1 MNLLNRLDFEMAA
14 RRIVKSRTL
23 AQQLIKEGSVAVNGN
38 IVSKPSFYVSAEDE
52 IEIIGELPR
61 YVGRGGLKLEK
72 AVDLFKIRLK
82 DLTCIDVGAS
92 TGGFTDCMLQNGAA
106 KVYAVDVGRDQLDEK
121 LRSDSRVISL
131 EQTDIRDFSLPDG
144 EYADFIGADVSFISL
159 KLILPR
165 VYGLLKDDGA
175 AVVLIKPQ
183 FEAGRS
189 NLSKKGIVR
198 DDKVRR
204 KIVEDMREFVVQCGF
219 SVIGTANSP
228 ITGGDGNIEY
238 LLALCKRA

>member
-1 MNLLNRLDFEMAA
+1 MAA

-92 TGGFTDCMLQNGAA
+92 TGGFTDCMLQNGA
-106 KVYAVDVGRDQLDEK
+106 KLVYAVDVGQDQLDESLK
-121 LRSDSRVISL
+121 NDSRVISL
-131 EQTDIRDFSLPDG
+131 ENLDVRQAASYIN
-144 EYADFIGADVSFISL
+144 EKADFVSVDVSFISL
-159 KLILPR
+159 KQVLP
-165 VYGLLKDDGA
+165 
-175 AVVLIKPQ
+175 AVKELVKTGGKVIALIKPQ
-183 FEAGRS
+183 FEVGKSGVGKRGVVKDS
-189 NLSKKGIVR
+189 NLRNKAVEEIKSFASALGF
-198 DDKVRR
+198 KVNGLT
-204 KIVEDMREFVVQCGF
+204 E
-219 SVIGTANSP
+219 SP
-228 ITGGDGNIEY
+228 IKGGDGNIEY
-238 LLALCKRA
+238 LIYLSV

>member
-1 MNLLNRLDFEMAA
+1 MAA

-92 TGGFTDCMLQNGAA
+92 TGGFTDCMLQNGA
-106 KVYAVDVGRDQLDEK
+106 KLVYAVDVGQDQLDESLK
-121 LRSDSRVISL
+121 NDSRVISL
-131 EQTDIRDFSLPDG
+131 ENLDVRQAASYIN
-144 EYADFIGADVSFISL
+144 EKADFVSVDVSFISL
-159 KLILPR
+159 KQVLP
-165 VYGLLKDDGA
+165 
-175 AVVLIKPQ
+175 AVKELVKTGGKVIALIKPQ
-183 FEAGRS
+183 FEVGKSGVGKRGVVKDS
-189 NLSKKGIVR
+189 NLRNKAFEEIKSFASALGF
-198 DDKVRR
+198 KVNGLT
-204 KIVEDMREFVVQCGF
+204 E
-219 SVIGTANSP
+219 SP
-228 ITGGDGNIEY
+228 IKGGDGNIEY
-238 LLALCKRA
+238 LIYLSV

>member
-1 MNLLNRLDFEMAA
+1 MAA

-92 TGGFTDCMLQNGAA
+92 TGGFTDCMLQNGA
-106 KVYAVDVGRDQLDEK
+106 KLVYAVDVGQDQLDESLK
-121 LRSDSRVISL
+121 NDSRVISL
-131 EQTDIRDFSLPDG
+131 ENLDVRQAASYIN
-144 EYADFIGADVSFISL
+144 EKADFVSVDVSFISL
-159 KLILPR
+159 KQVLP
-165 VYGLLKDDGA
+165 
-175 AVVLIKPQ
+175 AVKELVKTGGKVIALIKPQ
-183 FEAGRS
+183 FEVGKSGVGKRGVVKDS
-189 NLSKKGIVR
+189 NLRNKAVEEIQSFASAVGF
-198 DDKVRR
+198 KVNGLT
-204 KIVEDMREFVVQCGF
+204 E
-219 SVIGTANSP
+219 SP
-228 ITGGDGNIEY
+228 IKGGDGNIEY
-238 LLALCKRA
+238 LIYLSV

>member
-1 MNLLNRLDFEMAA
+1 MAA

-92 TGGFTDCMLQNGAA
+92 TGGFTDCMLQNGA
-106 KVYAVDVGRDQLDEK
+106 KLVYAVDVGQDQLDESLK
-121 LRSDSRVISL
+121 NDSRVISL
-131 EQTDIRDFSLPDG
+131 ENLDVRQAASYIN
-144 EYADFIGADVSFISL
+144 EKADFVSVDVSFISL
-159 KLILPR
+159 KQVLP
-165 VYGLLKDDGA
+165 
-175 AVVLIKPQ
+175 AVKELVKTGGKVIALIKPQ
-183 FEAGRS
+183 FEVGKSGVGKR
-189 NLSKKGIVR
+189 GIVKDSKLR
-198 DDKVRR
+198 NKAVEEIQSFASAVGFKVNGLT
-204 KIVEDMREFVVQCGF
+204 E
-219 SVIGTANSP
+219 SP
-228 ITGGDGNIEY
+228 IKGGDGNIEY
-238 LLALCKRA
+238 LIYLSV